1 MSVRDPRV
9 TLKQLVDFIDET
21 QALVAGRTLEEV
33 ASDPVRLRAFERV
46 MELVGECAKR
56 VPPELREKYPAVP
69 WRQVT
74 GMRDVI
80 SHAYEDLA
88 YEILWSAVDNDLPT
102 LKTEVQR
109 MLADLWWGAERPV
122 ATASVQ

>member
-1 MSVRDPRV
+1 MSVRDPRA
-9 TLKQLVDFIDET
+9 TLRQLVDFIDEA
-21 QALVAGRTLEEV
+21 QALVAGRTLDEV
-33 ASDPVRLRAFERV
+33 ASDPMRLRAFERV

-56 VPPELREKYPAVP
+56 VPLDLREKYPAVP

-88 YEILWSAVDNDLPT
+88 YEILWSATDRDFPT
-102 LKTEVQR
+102 LKAEVQR
-109 MLADLWWGAERPV
+109 MLADLG
-122 ATASVQ
+122 